1 MVNNIVYTE
10 FTNCRQNIE
19 IMGSKVISFR
29 LDDDKLALLKQHQV
43 AGESES
49 QTAMRLLLG
58 VLGVDS
64 GKSSIQSVD
73 IVDSVRNEIKQS
85 IADGDIGEKIDKTY
99 KAAIGQFNGLLEEV
113 QELQKQV
120 RELQSYLPIEQSTIE
135 NIRTTLKRQ
144 NITVATEQ
152 IRQAFRAAG
161 WDGNNFSEIKDAV
174 IKILGGGKK

>member
-1 MVNNIVYTE
+1 MYTE
-10 FTNCRQNIE
+10 FTNCRQTVKY
-19 IMGSKVISFR
+19 MGSKVISFR
-29 LDDDKLALLKQHQV
+29 FDDDKLALLQQHRV
-43 AGESES
+43 EGESES
-49 QTAMRLLLG
+49 QAAMRLLLG
-58 VLGVDS
+58 VLGVDN
-64 GKSSIQSVD
+64 GKLSIQSVD
-73 IVDSVRNEIKQS
+73 IVDSVRTEIKQS
-85 IADGDIGEKIDKTY
+85 IADGDIGEKIDKSY
-99 KAAIGQFNGLLEEV
+99 KAAIGQFNGLFSEL

-120 RELQSYLPIEQSTIE
+120 KELQSYLPIEQATIE